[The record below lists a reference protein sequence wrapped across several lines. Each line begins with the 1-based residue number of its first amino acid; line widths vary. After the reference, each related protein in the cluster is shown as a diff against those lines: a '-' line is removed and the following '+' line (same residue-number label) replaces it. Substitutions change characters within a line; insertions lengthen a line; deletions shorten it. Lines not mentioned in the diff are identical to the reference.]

1 MHYSGKPKDD
11 KPSES
16 NILLL
21 MMMKLK
27 MCYVF
32 FIFND
37 LSPNKYEIGDEMS
50 FEMGVGGGGGGDT
63 GCSSIGLHQS
73 MQVFL
78 HDFSSLK

>member
-1 MHYSGKPKDD
+1 
-11 KPSES
+11 
-16 NILLL
+16 
-21 MMMKLK
+21 
-27 MCYVF
+27 
-32 FIFND
+32 

-50 FEMGVGGGGGGDT
+50 FEMGVGGGGGGGGDT

>member
-1 MHYSGKPKDD
+1 MHYSDKPKDD

-21 MMMKLK
+21 IMMKLK
-27 MCYVF
+27 MCYGF

-37 LSPNKYEIGDEMS
+37 LSPNKYEIGD
-50 FEMGVGGGGGGDT
+50 EMGVGGGGGGDT

>member
-1 MHYSGKPKDD
+1 M
-11 KPSES
+11 
-16 NILLL
+16 
-21 MMMKLK
+21 
-27 MCYVF
+27 VF

-50 FEMGVGGGGGGDT
+50 FEMGVDVDGGGDT

>member
-1 MHYSGKPKDD
+1 MTNHLEP
-11 KPSES
+11 

-21 MMMKLK
+21 IMMKLK
-27 MCYVF
+27 MCYGF
-32 FIFND
+32 FFND

-50 FEMGVGGGGGGDT
+50 FEMGVGGGGGG
-63 GCSSIGLHQS
+63 GGSSIGLHQS

>member
-1 MHYSGKPKDD
+1 M
-11 KPSES
+11 
-16 NILLL
+16 
-21 MMMKLK
+21 
-27 MCYVF
+27 VF

-50 FEMGVGGGGGGDT
+50 FEMGVGGGGGG
-63 GCSSIGLHQS
+63 GGSSIGLHQS

>member
-1 MHYSGKPKDD
+1 MHYSDKPKDD

-21 MMMKLK
+21 IMMKLK
-27 MCYVF
+27 MCYGF

-37 LSPNKYEIGDEMS
+37 LSPNKYEIGDEM
-50 FEMGVGGGGGGDT
+50 GVGGGDGGDT